1 VARKA
6 VQGDSL
12 DLPGP
17 RIDYAHLNYISR
29 VGKLPFLLG
38 KGEVSGA
45 PVARNADLCPNS
57 GRL

>member
-17 RIDYAHLNYISR
+17 RIDYAHLNHISR

-38 KGEVSGA
+38 KGAVSGA

-57 GRL
+57 